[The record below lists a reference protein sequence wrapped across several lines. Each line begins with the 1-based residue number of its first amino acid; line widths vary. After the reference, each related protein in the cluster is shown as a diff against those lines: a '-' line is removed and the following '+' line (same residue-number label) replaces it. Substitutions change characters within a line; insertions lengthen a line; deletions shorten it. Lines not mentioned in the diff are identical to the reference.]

1 MKKGENKMEK
11 FLWNVAG
18 FALVV
23 INLFSMAY
31 CFIEQTAFS
40 GMMLLTMAV
49 LDMVYA
55 EKRPT
60 WVKV

>member
-1 MKKGENKMEK
+1 MEK

-18 FALVV
+18 VALAV
-23 INLFSMAY
+23 INLFVMTY
-31 CFIEQTAFS
+31 CFIEQTTFS
-40 GMMLLTMAV
+40 GVMILAMAV

-60 WVKV
+60 WIEV

>member
-1 MKKGENKMEK
+1 MEK
-11 FLWNVAG
+11 FFWNVAG
-18 FALVV
+18 LALIVT
-23 INLFSMAY
+23 NLFAMVY

-40 GMMLLTMAV
+40 GMMLLAMAV